1 MYFKHNVYLHK
12 VSSVYIHVYFVI
24 QRSTSLSLG
33 ALTFAE
39 ESESQCMVSKIY
51 TELATLRYS
60 NC

>member
-1 MYFKHNVYLHK
+1 MYFKHDVYFHE
-12 VSSVYIHVYFVI
+12 VASVYTYVHFVI
-24 QRSTSLSLG
+24 QRSASLSLG

-39 ESESQCMVSKIY
+39 ESESQCTVSKIY